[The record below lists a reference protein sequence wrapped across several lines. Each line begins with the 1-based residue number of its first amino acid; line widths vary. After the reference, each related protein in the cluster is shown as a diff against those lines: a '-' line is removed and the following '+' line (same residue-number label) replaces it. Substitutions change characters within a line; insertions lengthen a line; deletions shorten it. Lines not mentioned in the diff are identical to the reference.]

1 MKLILLFIVGAVMCL
16 SACKPAN
23 SDHLINHEA
32 SLPQTFKLSDLH
44 QKVITSFINNRQ
56 HVSGVLYG
64 NKKAYAAATAEK
76 PVAIPGQAFT
86 LLTWQQ
92 QDDEHWF
99 GARIPGNLLSAE
111 TLTLTGKSDGRGGY
125 DYQRFLGKNLTK
137 LADTTGNAARIKF
150 ILQQKASI
158 TP

>member
-1 MKLILLFIVGAVMCL
+1 MKLLLQFIAGAMMSL
-16 SACKPAN
+16 SACKPATN
-23 SDHLINHEA
+23 PDALINQKA
-32 SLPQTFKLSDLH
+32 SLPQTFKLSDRH
-44 QKVITSFINNRQ
+44 QKVITTFINNRT
-56 HVSGVLYG
+56 HLTSILYG
-64 NKKAYAAATAEK
+64 NAEACAAATADR
-76 PVAIPGQAFT
+76 PTSIPGQAYT
-86 LLTWQQ
+86 LVTWQQ

-111 TLTLTGKSDGRGGY
+111 TLTLTGAPDGY
-125 DYQRFLGKNLTK
+125 NYQKYLGKNLTK